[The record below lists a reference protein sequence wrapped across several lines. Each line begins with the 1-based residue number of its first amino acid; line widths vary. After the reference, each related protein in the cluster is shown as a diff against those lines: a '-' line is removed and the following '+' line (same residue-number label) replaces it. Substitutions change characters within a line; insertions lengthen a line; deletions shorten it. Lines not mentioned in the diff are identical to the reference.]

1 MIVPSSSSDPGRED
15 RGRPGWIDVIAGGFL
30 PGALAGTHLAGLIFY
45 LNPGLPFAFGP
56 VLSGALV
63 YAALLGAVSLLLHL
77 PFTGGRP
84 WRARRAL
91 PWGLTV
97 ALTVAALLDGTHAS
111 YYAYFLHPGINDRL
125 IKTALWLSLGAL
137 ISFYTSLLHTFSR
150 RRYGRRSLTLLVLV
164 PLLSVYAMV
173 ERREAFHPRP
183 PPAPRPAVVEAGP
196 RPRLLVVGI
205 DTATFDAILPLAGQG
220 RLPFLATLLR
230 DGAYG
235 RLETISPPRRE
246 ALWITL
252 ATGKYP
258 DEHGVTGARVYHAPW
273 AGPDAQLRLLPVGIS
288 FRNWGTFR
296 DPGYRLIT
304 YSRTSL
310 TLWEILPRLGISSG
324 VIGWPASA
332 PVPEETEFALS
343 ERFFTEAPEPQSSWP
358 ADVASRARLFRLSPQ
373 ELDPVLR
380 RQLGA
385 GAPPVVLESLSG
397 DLWRQSIFSFL
408 SGQDDG
414 AEAVFLMLPGLRAV
428 SRRFFGGFDAVQF
441 QGDKSLEAQAAA
453 ERVSAY
459 YAQLDA
465 SLADLWAEGEGEEGP
480 RMLAVVSASGVE
492 PRSLWERLMGGM
504 SPGSA
509 LEGSFTGAS
518 DGVFLLY
525 GEGVRPGAL
534 LTDAR
539 LADVAP
545 TLLYGLGFPVARDL
559 DGKVLTSAF
568 DQGFLTRH
576 PLTVL
581 PSYEALPKSSP

>member
-1 MIVPSSSSDPGRED
+1 LIVPSSSSDSGRED
-15 RGRPGWIDVIAGGFL
+15 RGRPGWIDVAAGGFL

-45 LNPGLPFAFGP
+45 LNPGLPFAPGP
-56 VLSGALV
+56 VLSGVLV
-63 YAALLGAVSLLLHL
+63 YASLLGAVSLLLHL
-77 PFTGGRP
+77 PFTWGRP
-84 WRARRAL
+84 RRARRVL
-91 PWGLTV
+91 PWGLTA
-97 ALTVAALLDGTHAS
+97 ALAAAALLDWTHAS
-111 YYAYFLHPGINDRL
+111 YYAYFLPPGINDRL

-137 ISFYTSLLHTFSR
+137 LCFYTALLHTLSR
-150 RRYGRRSLTLLVLV
+150 RRYGRRSRSFFVLV
-164 PLLSVYAMV
+164 PLLSVYVMV
-173 ERREAFHPRP
+173 ERREAFHPRQ

-235 RLETISPPRRE
+235 RLETLSPPRRE

-258 DEHGVTGARVYHAPW
+258 DEHGVAGARVYRAPW
-273 AGPDAQLRLLPVGIS
+273 AGPDAQLRLLPVAIS
-288 FRNWGTFR
+288 FRNWGTFG

-304 YSRTSL
+304 YSRKSL

-358 ADVASRARLFRLSPQ
+358 PDVASRARLFRLSPQ
-373 ELDPVLR
+373 DLDPALR

-397 DLWRQSIFSFL
+397 DLWRQSISSFL
-408 SGQDDG
+408 STQNEE

-428 SRRFFGGFDAVQF
+428 SRRFFGGFNAVQF
-441 QGDKSLEAQAAA
+441 QGDKSSEAQEAA

-465 SLADLWAEGEGEEGP
+465 FLAELWAEEEGGGP

-525 GEGVRPGAL
+525 GEGIRPGAL
-534 LTDAR
+534 LTGAR

-581 PSYEALPKSSP
+581 PSYEALPKPVS